1 MNLQEWIN
9 RRDSL
14 LQDKGFQAWLKEN
27 KIYHIENRYALDQVV
42 AWNLYKSDL
51 QNTSNQ

>member
-9 RRDSL
+9 RRHFL

-27 KIYHIENRYALDQVV
+27 RIRHIEKRYALDQLV
-42 AWNLYKSDL
+42 AWNLYKTDPKK
-51 QNTSNQ
+51 